1 MEYLAVGLVVFLGG
15 IVSGFAGFA
24 FSAVTGA
31 ILLHFVDPILAVP
44 FRMLCSIVTQ
54 IAGEVALPRA
64 FALREALPMIV
75 GGCLGV
81 PLALCVL
88 TQVSAHTFRAGFG
101 VFLVA
106 YAAYMMGRPAA
117 KLVAAALSPVTY
129 SAVGFAGGFV
139 GGLTAM
145 PGAVPVIWCE
155 LNGLPKDR
163 QRGMVQPFILGMQ
176 ILALAVLMFMP
187 GAIYAKLFK
196 YVLVMVPFL
205 AAGTF
210 VGIRMFGWVDQASF
224 RYVVLLLL
232 ILSGATMVF

>member
-1 MEYLAVGLVVFLGG
+1 MEYVAVGLVVFLGG

-31 ILLHFVDPILAVP
+31 ILLHFIDPLFAVP
-44 FRMLCSIVTQ
+44 FMMLCSIVTQ
-54 IAGEVALPRA
+54 IVAFLAQPR
-64 FALREALPMIV
+64 FFSLRESIPMLL

-81 PLALCVL
+81 PLALLVL
-88 TQVSAHTFRAGFG
+88 TEVSPHSFRAGFG
-101 VFLVA
+101 IFLVA
-106 YAAYMMGRPAA
+106 YAAYMLGRPAA
-117 KLVAAALSPVTY
+117 KLVAAALSPLTY

-155 LNGLPKDR
+155 LNGMPKDQ
-163 QRGMVQPFILGMQ
+163 QRGMLQPFILGMQ
-176 ILALAVLMFMP
+176 LLALAVLMFVP
-187 GAIYAKLFK
+187 GGIYQSLFHD
-196 YVLVMVPFL
+196 VLAMIPFL

-210 VGIRMFGWVDQASF
+210 VGIRMFGRVDQVVF